1 MLGDITVTTECPI
14 EDIAAYIDGEL
25 DARQEMDLEV
35 HFAGCGSC
43 LFELN
48 RQKQFLCGLNMG
60 LARETELELPPDFTR
75 LVVANAESTVSGLRK
90 PRERFNALFICAG
103 LILFVLF
110 AIGPEAR
117 RVLDG
122 FSTVI
127 EQVAIVGGFFGHL
140 IYAFFIGVAIV
151 LRSIATQLLVDRWTE
166 GMLVGVLFVMCL
178 MLTRKL
184 LLRMRRV

>member
-1 MLGDITVTTECPI
+1 MLGDKAVTTECPI

-25 DARQEMDLEV
+25 DARQEMELEA
-35 HFAGCGSC
+35 HFADCGSC
-43 LFELN
+43 AAELN

-60 LARETELELPPDFTR
+60 LARERELELPPDFTK
-75 LVVANAESTVSGLRK
+75 LVVTNAESTVSGLRK
-90 PRERFNALFICAG
+90 PRERYNALFICAG
-103 LILFVLF
+103 LFLFVLF
-110 AIGPEAR
+110 AIGPDAQ

-122 FSTVI
+122 FSSI
-127 EQVAIVGGFFGHL
+127 FEQIAIVGGFFGHL

-151 LRSIATQLLVDRWTE
+151 VRSIANQVLVDRWTE

-178 MLTRKL
+178 ILTRKL